1 MRQEVGM
8 VAVTTGVMCVM
19 WMATSALEITG
30 DSNQWGD
37 IRCIGMTAGVMEG
50 GTSMPGLR
58 WGDI

>member
-1 MRQEVGM
+1 M